1 MDTDGFASCV
11 QINFFYDPY
20 AVYPEITHMTAS
32 EFAGH
37 IDDIGSEYDMI
48 YISDAKTEADH
59 SLITGGGNLRYVH
72 VGSAVSIKSNDQ
84 HLLKL
89 LGQLDKDYLSTDRTK
104 FAPYSTYNENGSGL

>member
-1 MDTDGFASCV
+1 
-11 QINFFYDPY
+11 
-20 AVYPEITHMTAS
+20 MTAS

-72 VGSAVSIKSNDQ
+72 VGSAVSKNLTTNIFLNYWDN
-84 HLLKL
+84 LI
-89 LGQLDKDYLSTDRTK
+89 RII
-104 FAPYSTYNENGSGL
+104 

>member
-1 MDTDGFASCV
+1 MDLHLV
-11 QINFFYDPY
+11 YNYFFYDPY

-104 FAPYSTYNENGSGL
+104 VCSIFYI